1 MTRLSAP
8 IPEDTALSVG
18 VTIMAL
24 YTTTAG
30 KESVW
35 LQGVT
40 TAQREGPSEPE
51 GEIPIEYEVKFGD
64 RELRWFSA
72 WDLKRKTAST
82 PTIGTMVNLTPS
94 SPPHAIARSKKNPRP
109 PNDPGPSAEDNNTPK
124 KKTKNKGSKQHQHLV
139 VTNS

>member
-1 MTRLSAP
+1 
-8 IPEDTALSVG
+8 
-18 VTIMAL
+18 MAL
-24 YTTTAG
+24 YTTPG

-40 TAQREGPSEPE
+40 TAQREGLSEAE

-82 PTIGTMVNLTPS
+82 PAIGHVVNLTPS
-94 SPPHAIARSKKNPRP
+94 SPSRAIARSKKNPRP
-109 PNDPGPSAEDNNTPK
+109 LNDPVPSAEVIKSPKK
-124 KKTKNKGSKQHQHLV
+124 KKTKNKGRKKPWSEISH
-139 VTNS
+139 TNSEY

>member
-1 MTRLSAP
+1 MTRQTAP

-18 VTIMAL
+18 VTVMAL
-24 YTTTAG
+24 YTTPG

-40 TAQREGPSEPE
+40 TAQREGLSEPE

-82 PTIGTMVNLTPS
+82 PAIGHVVNLAPS
-94 SPPHAIARSKKNPRP
+94 SPPHAIAKPKKKTRP
-109 PNDPGPSAEDNNTPK
+109 ENDPVPVEENKSPK
-124 KKTKNKGSKQHQHLV
+124 KKTKNKGKKQPWSAIV
-139 VTNS
+139 VS